1 MRNLL
6 EKCGGYIRRFLDYFY
21 PPFRNFLPVQMFR
34 YGVTGVANILF
45 DWALYFV
52 FYNFILSREDL
63 HLGILTF
70 SAPIAA
76 LACSFPISFLSG
88 FLLQKYVTFSASS
101 LRGHVQLMRY
111 LLVVLF
117 NLGLNYGGLK
127 LFVEVWHFY
136 PTPSKMIITIIATL
150 ISYVGQ
156 KKFTFRN

>member
-1 MRNLL
+1 
-6 EKCGGYIRRFLDYFY
+6 
-21 PPFRNFLPVQMFR
+21 MFR
-34 YGVTGVANILF
+34 YGITGVANVLF
-45 DWALYFV
+45 DWVLYFA

-101 LRGHVQLMRY
+101 LRGRVQLIRY
-111 LLVVLF
+111 LMVVLL

-136 PTPSKMIITIIATL
+136 PTPSKMIITVIATL
-150 ISYVGQ
+150 ISYIGQ
-156 KKFTFRN
+156 KKFTFQI